1 MPLAKNA
8 LRKLRTL
15 RHPDI
20 LRFIDGH
27 ETDTAVYIIT
37 EPVEPLTARIGP
49 EGERPGSGEEWK
61 VWGLSRIAVRFALAT
76 IAFELNRRPIRMLS
90 NSSTRRAPV
99 RTAIFVPHRSSCR
112 LAGSGVW
119 VALKC

>member
-15 RHPDI
+15 RHPNI

-61 VWGLSRIAVRFALAT
+61 VWGLSRIAVRPLLAAQ
-76 IAFELNRRPIRMLS
+76 I
-90 NSSTRRAPV
+90 SS
-99 RTAIFVPHRSSCR
+99 
-112 LAGSGVW
+112 
-119 VALKC
+119 